1 MWSIFNRARKSM
13 RQFDDKNEGKENTR
27 KGERKERIQSNY
39 EDMQ

>member
-1 MWSIFNRARKSM
+1 M
-13 RQFDDKNEGKENTR
+13 RQWDDKNEGKETTR

>member
-1 MWSIFNRARKSM
+1 M

>member
-1 MWSIFNRARKSM
+1 M
-13 RQFDDKNEGKENTR
+13 RQWDDKNEGKENTR